1 MYILCVTSHV
11 SVYCLLFLV
20 VYILLEARN
29 NPYNLVFPR
38 ISKKFASK
46 HVSACRIVVE
56 RVPSPYC
63 YSMREIEAQSDIIR

>member
-29 NPYNLVFPR
+29 NPYNIVFPR
-38 ISKKFASK
+38 NWIRVQTCFGLSNCRAYPPLHVVIRCAKSK
-46 HVSACRIVVE
+46 R
-56 RVPSPYC
+56 
-63 YSMREIEAQSDIIR
+63 SDIR